1 MLSNVP
7 GALYMILLSSM
18 TILQGQ
24 YYYCYFTD
32 EETEVQGS

>member
-7 GALYMILLSSM
+7 GVVIYDNSKSM

-32 EETEVQGS
+32 EEAEAQGS